1 MTNKEEKLE
10 KIKESIA
17 RRKKRDRFSVT
28 IIGVVIYSLALIAV
42 MVGSYIG
49 VKAILKNH
57 DMKVAAESTQT
68 EEAVSGQEPTPTPE
82 PEEPVEE
89 VDIDHTTDPEE
100 LMDNETG
107 IVDYSKITFKPGKRN
122 KKLKWKDSVFSRIEN
137 VEDPA
142 NAPVNTFDY
151 KRVSVRLTD
160 NDTSDYKV
168 YTNPESDKVE
178 KITEIRNCGEKL
190 EVVDYYYDNGNIN
203 YIAEYDTY
211 VDKPV
216 DITSS
221 EITSR
226 YYFAN
231 DTLVRYIYCKDGN
244 ATEYSVAAIDDY
256 SKGTVDQYDFLEED
270 MINRAYIVYNVA
282 PSIKETEL
290 LYGYVMDEFS
300 MPMEDAKIIVKSE
313 KDDSVTAETT
323 TDGDGFYKISIDCT
337 DDDTFCVI
345 ARKDSLNDVGA
356 YGITARYGSGKYAVE
371 PMYMQYVNNTQTYP
385 AQFVVRDA
393 TDPNKPLSGAGIM
406 IRKGLNNRFG
416 EVMQTGALDDN
427 GSATIALTSGSYTAE
442 ISKGGYETLFLSVII
457 RLDHQFAVGFAVP
470 DVGEDTFTAVV
481 SWETAPLDLNSMA
494 VSSNRGR
501 VIRSSVDSLGLTTAE
516 AVTIDNAGEDDYR
529 FYVTDFKGITSG
541 DMMSYNMTGSNA
553 YVDVY
558 NSDGLVGKFHVPVAS
573 AGVVWEAFEIHN
585 RNVLPVNSY
594 YYSVEDDSL
603 WKTK

>member
-1 MTNKEEKLE
+1 MTDKEERLK
-10 KIKESIA
+10 KIKESISK
-17 RRKKRDRFSVT
+17 RKKRDRFSVT

-49 VKAILKNH
+49 VKAIFKNH

-68 EEAVSGQEPTPTPE
+68 EETVAQQEPTPTPE

-122 KKLKWKDSVFSRIEN
+122 KKLRWKDNVFSRIEN
-137 VEDPA
+137 VENPA
-142 NAPVNTFDY
+142 DSPVNTFDY
-151 KRVSVRLTD
+151 KRVSVHLTD

-168 YTNPESDKVE
+168 YTNPENGKTE

-190 EVVDYYYDNGNIN
+190 EVSDYYYDDGNIN
-203 YIAEYDTY
+203 YIAQYDTY

-221 EITSR
+221 NITSR

-244 ATEYSVAAIDDY
+244 ATEYSVAGIDDY
-256 SKGTVDQYDFLEED
+256 SKGTVDQYDYLEES
-270 MINRAYIVYNVA
+270 MINRAYIIYNVA

-313 KDDSVTAETT
+313 NGDNVAAETT
-323 TDGDGFYKISIDCT
+323 TDGDGFYKIAIDCT

-345 ARKDSLNDVGA
+345 ARKDSLNDVGV
-356 YGITARYGSGKYAVE
+356 YGITAGYGSGKYAVE
-371 PMYMQYVNNTQTYP
+371 PMYMQYVNNTSTYP

-406 IRKGLNNRFG
+406 IRKGLNNRYG

-427 GSATIALTSGSYTAE
+427 GSATIALASGSYTAE

-470 DVGEDTFTAVV
+470 DVAEDAYMAVV

-501 VIRSSVDSLGLTTAE
+501 VLKSSVDSLGLTTAE
-516 AVTIDNAGEDDYR
+516 AVLIDGAGTDDYR
-529 FYVTDFKGITSG
+529 FYVTDFGSILSG

-553 YVDVY
+553 CVDVY
-558 NSDGLVGKFHVPVAS
+558 NSDGLAGKFHVPVAS

-585 RNVLPVNSY
+585 RSVLPVNSY